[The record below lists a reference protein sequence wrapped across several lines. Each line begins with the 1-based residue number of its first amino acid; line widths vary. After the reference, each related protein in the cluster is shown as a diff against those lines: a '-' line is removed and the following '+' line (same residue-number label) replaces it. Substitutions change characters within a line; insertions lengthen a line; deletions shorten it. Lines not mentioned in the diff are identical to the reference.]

1 MLAARSRRLAT
12 LGIVVAVLVAST
24 FVLLA
29 SSASAD
35 AGCFKYGGSGMACS
49 APGGPGDA
57 SRPTAPPQEGGG
69 ATGPQVCSFDGREV
83 PCTTAAGTW
92 QGRCYEM
99 PVPTQPPFS
108 SPIWGGSTT
117 GIIVTCTPPR
127 CLSAQGEVIAGCV
140 GAPYRVETAV
150 TATIDE
156 AAIARRAIAQLDID
170 PVTLGMAPRPNL
182 ADPNVLIG
190 APAYFWAEGG
200 PPAIGPLST
209 TVTEQGITIT
219 LNATVDTVTYDTGDG
234 ATLTC
239 TRDQVA
245 TAPTNMTLQGT
256 PDCGHRWE
264 SSGTYTLTATS
275 NWTITWQG
283 PTQNGTFDYTLDNAI
298 DVAVTDRPVNLTT
311 NKDY

>member
-1 MLAARSRRLAT
+1 MNSRRAVIAAMLALA
-12 LGIVVAVLVAST
+12 AM
-24 FVLLA
+24 LLPTSSAGA
-29 SSASAD
+29 SSAP
-35 AGCFKYGGSGMACS
+35 
-49 APGGPGDA
+49 PGKC
-57 SRPTAPPQEGGG
+57 PTG
-69 ATGPQVCSFDGREV
+69 DGRNGVIYVDCALIQDPGSSTSPQPIAEV
-83 PCTTAAGTW
+83 DSGPRICRFGAREIPCTSYAGTW
-92 QGRCYEM
+92 DGTCYAM
-99 PVPTQPPFS
+99 AADPQPAREE
-108 SPIWGGSTT
+108 PIWEGRSDGVIIACTPFPCLVTT
-117 GIIVTCTPPR
+117 GSFIPDCPTRTDYWSP
-127 CLSAQGEVIAGCV
+127 A
-140 GAPYRVETAV
+140 APVV
-150 TATIDE
+150 VVDE
-156 AAIARRAIAQLDID
+156 ADIARRALAQLDLD
-170 PVTLGMAPRPNL
+170 PITLGMAPKPNL

-219 LNATVDTVTYDTGDG
+219 LNATMDTVTYDTGDG

-283 PTQNGTFDYTLDNAI
+283 PTQNGTVDYTLDNAI

>member
-1 MLAARSRRLAT
+1 MRTLRTLLAV
-12 LGIVVAVLVAST
+12 I
-24 FVLLA
+24 VLLVLGLA
-29 SSASAD
+29 GSFSPAASATSSGD
-35 AGCFKYGGSGMACS
+35 GCFFDTDEFGNVTAKVCAPGTAPVVGATDGPGGSPSPAVCMY
-49 APGGPGDA
+49 GD
-57 SRPTAPPQEGGG
+57 
-69 ATGPQVCSFDGREV
+69 QVI
-83 PCTTAAGTW
+83 PCTSAAGTW
-92 QGRCYEM
+92 SGSCYVQATTPAPPPEDPVWEGRTDGA
-99 PVPTQPPFS
+99 VLS
-108 SPIWGGSTT
+108 
-117 GIIVTCTPPR
+117 CTPFP
-127 CLSAQGEVIAGCV
+127 CV
-140 GAPYRVETAV
+140 TVVGDNIEDCPTRTQFWAFAAPAIV
-150 TATIDE
+150 IDE
-156 AAIARRAIAQLDID
+156 AALARSAVAQLNLD
-170 PVTLGMAPRPNL
+170 PIGLGMAPKPNL

-219 LNATVDTVTYDTGDG
+219 LNATMDTVTYDAGDG

-239 TRDQVA
+239 TRDQIA
-245 TAPTNMTLQGT
+245 TPPTNMTLQGT
-256 PDCGHRWE
+256 PDCGHHWE